1 MERGGSWANSLAE
14 EHGRGNPGLSGSNG
28 HSAKDG
34 FFSLPSQNIGTCFSE
49 ISEHLVGLY

>member
-14 EHGRGNPGLSGSNG
+14 EYGRGNPGLSGSNG

-49 ISEHLVGLY
+49 ISEHLIGLY